1 MAKQLAPQTIKW
13 RRYLHSIPEE
23 SFKEL
28 KTAAYL
34 AERLASFGYE
44 VETGVA
50 GTGVVANLG
59 KGRTVCL
66 RAEMDGLPIQEI
78 NRVEYISQNAGL
90 MHACGHD
97 ANMACVLTAAQI
109 LKELA
114 LPARIRIV
122 MQPASEKTSS
132 EDKKSG
138 SNKMIDAG
146 ALMDADAILSLHVDP
161 TIACGLVG
169 LLCDVVKDRNC
180 LFSIAIEACE
190 EKANPD
196 WRAMN
201 TGAQVVAKLFSE
213 VLVHKTYSPL
223 FSLSSLESV
232 ASDSTDSKA
241 FISGN
246 FRYLGRET
254 HEFFK
259 KMLESSLLLVE
270 SLGGKAILE
279 IEKAGNMGSNSLN
292 VAAIVK
298 DAVFEITGKSCLE
311 VSRQAWSEDFTPYS
325 SLLPA
330 ALVFLGVG
338 VIGQPRGLHTASFEL
353 DESGLECGVAVL
365 VETVVRLADQLK

>member
-1 MAKQLAPQTIKW
+1 
-13 RRYLHSIPEE
+13 
-23 SFKEL
+23 
-28 KTAAYL
+28 
-34 AERLASFGYE
+34 
-44 VETGVA
+44 
-50 GTGVVANLG
+50 
-59 KGRTVCL
+59 
-66 RAEMDGLPIQEI
+66 
-78 NRVEYISQNAGL
+78 
-90 MHACGHD
+90 
-97 ANMACVLTAAQI
+97 
-109 LKELA
+109 
-114 LPARIRIV
+114 
-122 MQPASEKTSS
+122 
-132 EDKKSG
+132 
-138 SNKMIDAG
+138 
-146 ALMDADAILSLHVDP
+146 
-161 TIACGLVG
+161 
-169 LLCDVVKDRNC
+169 
-180 LFSIAIEACE
+180 
-190 EKANPD
+190 
-196 WRAMN
+196 N